1 MKKIFI
7 NIFIFIIISIIS
19 VFSLYLKHS
28 SFNFYL
34 VILFLIIGS
43 IYGYIFNKVKKTTEI
58 KRISIVSI
66 ISSALSLVLLL
77 VVLTQTEINQK
88 NFALDLFYE
97 LRLTFVFIII
107 INYFKSFFNNPSPK
121 KQFWILFIISSL
133 ILLIPLLLFLQNKDE
148 FTISIITINK
158 MITINKEEI
167 KDIILFISI
176 SCISEASLIYL

>member
-7 NIFIFIIISIIS
+7 NIFIFIIISVIF

-28 SFNFYL
+28 SYNFYL
-34 VILFLIIGS
+34 AILFLIIGS
-43 IYGYIFNKVKKTTEI
+43 IYSYIFNNVKKTTEI

-66 ISSALSLVLLL
+66 ISGVLSLVLLI
-77 VVLTQTEINQK
+77 VLKKTEINQR

-107 INYFKSFFNNPSPK
+107 INYFKSFFNNPSQK

-133 ILLIPLLLFLQNKDE
+133 ILLIPLLLFPQAKDE
-148 FTISIITINK
+148 FTISIIPINK
-158 MITINKEEI
+158 IITINKEEI
-167 KDIILFISI
+167 KDIILFMSI
-176 SCISEASLIYL
+176 SLFSEALISLE